1 MHFKT
6 LEIQGFKSFADKT
19 VLNFDTKMTAVVG
32 SNGNG
37 KSNISDALRWV
48 MGEQGA
54 KTLRGDKMED
64 VIFHGTV
71 SRKQMGFAKVSLTI
85 DNTDRAL
92 GRDTDEVVIT
102 RKLYRTGDS
111 EYLINGEKVRLKD
124 IQELLMGTG
133 LGREGYSIIG
143 QGRVAEIVNAKG
155 SQRREIFEEAAG
167 VSKFLHRKAEA
178 ERELQR
184 ADANY
189 KLLKNTEES
198 LAERVPVLKRQ
209 SEKAMKATKLKE
221 QETVIEISVTTA
233 EIDRIDKDM
242 NSIENA
248 ILVNQGECEHFDRE
262 LRELDEESE
271 ALALKKAQYAAQLE
285 DLRSSSASARDAVAE
300 ADKNI
305 AILENEI
312 KHNDEKIAET
322 EKQKKEAGK
331 STEELTAR
339 IAGLEKAA
347 DAKRREAENYGSET
361 DRLKR
366 NLESADAGDKEL
378 DGEYKSLDA
387 ETSAMYSKL
396 TEARLTLQQAEKTK
410 QEISERLEADKRAI
424 EDRDE
429 YADSCRARRRRLNTQ
444 LEELNEEK
452 SELENKLGGYSKLF
466 ENKNAKLT
474 ESRTVYEQMRRT
486 FDGKRQR
493 LETLTDIE
501 NSMVGYF
508 GSVKAVMGAKKS
520 GRLGGVH
527 GTVADVTSVDRKYTV
542 AIETALGSAMQN
554 IIVDSDE
561 TAKRC
566 INYLS
571 EIKGGRATFY
581 PINTIKGNLLQQP
594 GIENEDGFEGIAS
607 ELISCDEKYKNIV
620 RSLLGR
626 TAIADDLNSANRI
639 AKKYGYKFRV
649 VSLNGQIINAGGS
662 FTGGS
667 QDSKNAGIISRKQEI
682 DSLEADIAA
691 LSEKIKTSQ
700 TEYSALSAEVGK
712 MSIEMEGFTERIGE
726 LKQDEARITAEI
738 NGVKDLIAQS
748 EKQQEDAEAAIA
760 RSRKQTAEQDELI
773 KKAAADMEELQKR
786 ISANE
791 EKLKAAGERL
801 AEAANVRAEISD
813 RISELNLSR
822 IAAEKD
828 AEALDAQ
835 KRDAIQAR
843 DAAEGSGERFDRE
856 IAEIMEDTERLKRE
870 IETEKHNIEEANKR
884 FGDTKNAID
893 ALIEKENGCERRINE
908 ITKEVREKNED
919 KLKFSNALA
928 AATEKKSAADKEKEK
943 LILSLWEKHEMTFS
957 EAKEKAQPLEGDL
970 LSARNELQSLR
981 RQLSALGDVNFA
993 AIDEYEEVKQQYDAL
1008 SQQLADVEKSKS
1020 ELEKLIAKLTADIKS
1035 QFLQSFNDIN
1045 EKFSKIFVEVF
1056 GGGEAHLELMDPEN
1070 VLESGIEIFAAPP
1083 GKLIKNLISLSGGE
1097 QTMVAI
1103 TIYFAILL
1111 HRPTPFCMLDEVD
1124 AALDEINVVKYVT
1137 YLKRF
1142 CTSTQL
1148 MIITHRRGTIEG
1160 CDVLYGVFMQEKG
1173 VSRLIHQELI
1183 DEMEL
1188 ELD

>member
-111 EYLINGEKVRLKD
+111 EYLINGDKVRLKD

-189 KLLKNTEES
+189 QLLKNTEEQ
-198 LAERVPVLKRQ
+198 LGERVPVLKRQ

-221 QETVIEISVTTA
+221 RENIVEISVTTA
-233 EIDRIDKDM
+233 EIGRIGKDM
-242 NSIENA
+242 TAIENT
-248 ILVNQGECEHFDRE
+248 ILVNQGQCEHFDRE

-271 ALALKKAQYAAQLE
+271 ALALKKSQYAAKVE
-285 DLRSSSASARDAVAE
+285 ELRRSSASARDAVAE

-305 AILENEI
+305 ALLESEI
-312 KHNDEKIAET
+312 KHNDEKIEDI
-322 EKQKKEAGK
+322 EKRRKEAGK

-347 DAKRREAENYGSET
+347 DAKRREAAAVGDEIEKLRKS
-361 DRLKR
+361 
-366 NLESADAGDKEL
+366 LESAEAGDKEL
-378 DGEYKSLDA
+378 DDEHKVLDA
-387 ETSAMYSKL
+387 QTSAMYSKL
-396 TEARLTLQQAEKTK
+396 TEATITLQQARKVRDELA
-410 QEISERLEADKRAI
+410 ERIEADTRRI
-424 EDRDE
+424 DE
-429 YADSCRARRRRLNTQ
+429 REQAADASRARRRSLKNQ
-444 LEELNEEK
+444 LESLTEEK
-452 SELENKLGGYSKLF
+452 SELENKLSGYNRLY
-466 ENKNAKLT
+466 ENKNSKLT
-474 ESRTVYEQMRRT
+474 ESRTVYEQLRRSY
-486 FDGKRQR
+486 DSKKQR
-493 LETLTDIE
+493 LELLTDVE
-501 NSMVGYF
+501 RNMSGYF
-508 GSVKAVMGAKKS
+508 TSVKNVMSAKKS
-520 GRLGGVH
+520 GRLGGIH
-527 GTVADVTSVDRKYTV
+527 GTVADIVSVDGKYAR
-542 AIETALGSAMQN
+542 AIETALGNAMQN

-566 INYLS
+566 INFLK
-571 EIKGGRATFY
+571 ETGGGRATFY
-581 PINTIKGNLLQQP
+581 PLNTIKGSALDQP
-594 GIENEDGFEGIAS
+594 GIEDEDGFEGLAS
-607 ELISCDEKYKNIV
+607 ELISCDEKYRAIV

-626 TAIADDLNSANRI
+626 TAVADDLNSANRI
-639 AKKYGYKFRV
+639 AKKYGYRFRI
-649 VSLNGQIINAGGS
+649 VSLDGQIINAGGS
-662 FTGGS
+662 LTGGS
-667 QDSKNAGIISRKQEI
+667 ADSKNAGIITRKQEMET
-682 DSLEADIAA
+682 LEKDIEQ
-691 LSEKIKTSQ
+691 LSEKIKVSQ
-700 TEYSALSAEVGK
+700 TDYQALSAEVGK
-712 MSIEMEGFTERIGE
+712 MSIEIEGFTERINS

-738 NGVKDLIAQS
+738 NGVRDLIAQS
-748 EKQQEDAEAAIA
+748 EQQQEDAENAIA
-760 RSRKQTAEQDELI
+760 HSRKQAAEQDELI
-773 KKAAADMEELQKR
+773 KNCAEEEADLKKR
-786 ISANE
+786 IAENE
-791 EKLKAAGERL
+791 EKLRTAGDKLEKAAN
-801 AEAANVRAEISD
+801 ARAEISEK
-813 RISELNLSR
+813 ISALNLSK
-822 IAAEKD
+822 ITAEKD
-828 AEALDAQ
+828 AENLDSQRA
-835 KRDAIQAR
+835 DAENAK
-843 DAAEGSGERFDRE
+843 AAAAGSGERFDRE
-856 IAEIMEDTERLKRE
+856 IAEVRANTEQLRKDIE
-870 IETEKHNIEEANKR
+870 IEKQNIEHANER
-884 FGDTKNAID
+884 YGDTKKAID
-893 ALIEKENGCERRINE
+893 AAIEQENSCEQRINA
-908 ITKEVREKNED
+908 ISKEVREKNED
-919 KLKFSNALA
+919 RLKFSNALA
-928 AATEKKSAADKEKEK
+928 AATERKSAAEKEKEK
-943 LILSLWEKHEMTFS
+943 LILTLWDKHQMTFS
-957 EAKEKAQPLEGDL
+957 EAQAQAQPLEGDL
-970 LSARNELQSLR
+970 SDARKELQELS
-981 RQLSALGDVNFA
+981 RQLKALGDVNFA

-1008 SQQLADVEKSKS
+1008 SQQLTDVEKSKN

-1142 CTSTQL
+1142 CTRTQL